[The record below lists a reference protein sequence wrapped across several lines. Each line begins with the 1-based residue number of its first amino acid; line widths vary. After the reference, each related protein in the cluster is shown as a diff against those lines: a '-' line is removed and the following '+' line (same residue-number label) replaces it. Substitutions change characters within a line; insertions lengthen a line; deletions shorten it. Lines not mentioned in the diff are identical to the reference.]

1 MVDGST
7 VTPVEGTKRNL
18 LLLAHWH
25 EFLSGLLIIYVVSLL
40 WKVFDRLYLHPLAS
54 VPGPRLASITSLYG
68 FYYNYIQDGTY
79 SKRFAEMHKEYD
91 SPVIRVAPNQVH
103 VNDVKF
109 YETVFRTGA
118 PYYKEPEFYSSL
130 GADGALAS
138 LTDPAVHRKH
148 RSYLS
153 SLFSTQTTMDL
164 KPRLLETLNKAAS
177 HLQKAAA
184 KDKPVDIQK
193 IYSELIGD
201 VVCELMFADT
211 YNFIDS
217 GDEGHPLLNEVDN
230 LGSITWLMMEFPGLK
245 TVMKALPSSIGN
257 RLSPEIIKF
266 RQFCTDHLAEAQ
278 HRKLSGNVPARKS
291 YFDLYLEIDSR
302 KDSLPN
308 VAEVFDGAFNFMTA
322 GIHTTAYTLSWA
334 TFNIINSPSV
344 LAKVQS
350 ELDEAK
356 EAIRDDFDPKLI
368 QNLPYLGAVIRE
380 TMRVADPVP
389 GYLPRVVPKEGVQVG
404 SFFLPGGTSVS
415 TSHPVVHM
423 DPTIFPEPDKFDP
436 DRWIRGGE
444 ELERYSV
451 PFGKGSRRC
460 IGMSVAYMELYAVL
474 AYIFSHFELELA
486 DDESRN
492 GIQWADRIVARATSD
507 LKIKVSKDLWN
518 D

>member
-1 MVDGST
+1 MLGGST
-7 VTPVEGTKRNL
+7 VMSLEERKWTFL
-18 LLLAHWH
+18 FLSHWH
-25 EFLSGLLIIYVVSLL
+25 ELLSGLLVAYIVSLL
-40 WKVFDRLYLHPLAS
+40 WKAFDRLYLHPLAS
-54 VPGPRLASITSLYG
+54 VPGPRLAAITSLYG
-68 FYYNYIQDGTY
+68 FYYNYVQDGTY
-79 SKRFAEMHKEYD
+79 SKYFAELHRKYD
-91 SPVIRVAPNQVH
+91 SPVIRVAPNRVH

-109 YETVFRTGA
+109 YETVFRAGA
-118 PYYKEPEFYSSL
+118 PFYKEPEFYQSL

-138 LTDPAVHRKH
+138 LIDPAVHRKH

-153 SLFSTQTTMDL
+153 SLFSAQTTLEL
-164 KPRLLETLNKAAS
+164 KPRLLETLKKAAG
-177 HLQKAAA
+177 HLQTAAT
-184 KDKPVDIQK
+184 KGQLVDIQK

-201 VVCELMFADT
+201 VVCDLMFAHS

-230 LGSITWLMMEFPGLK
+230 LGTITWLMMEFPGIK
-245 TVMKALPSSIGN
+245 TLMKALPSSIGHK
-257 RLSPEIIKF
+257 LSPEIIKF
-266 RQFCTDHLAEAQ
+266 RQFCDDRLVEAQ

-334 TFNIINSPSV
+334 TFNILNSPSV
-344 LAKVQS
+344 LARVQS
-350 ELDEAK
+350 ELDGAK
-356 EAIRDDFDPKLI
+356 ESIRDVFDPKSI
-368 QNLPYLGAVIRE
+368 QNLPYLGGVIRE
-380 TMRVADPVP
+380 TMRLADPVP
-389 GYLPRVVPKEGVQVG
+389 GYLPRVVPKEGIQIDK
-404 SFFLPGGTSVS
+404 FFLPGGTSVS
-415 TSHPVVHM
+415 TAHPVIHM
-423 DPTIFPEPDKFDP
+423 DPTIFPEPEKFDP

-474 AYIFSHFELELA
+474 AYIFSHFALELA
-486 DDESRN
+486 DDGQSRN

-507 LKIKVSKDLWN
+507 LNIKVLKDLWE
-518 D
+518 